1 MRLGVI
7 TAVAQNAD
15 ANKKPNKLPPSSL
28 FVPMPKHWINMQL
41 SDPAVKENLMEWP
54 YE

>member
-1 MRLGVI
+1 
-7 TAVAQNAD
+7 
-15 ANKKPNKLPPSSL
+15 
-28 FVPMPKHWINMQL
+28 MPKHWINMQL

>member
-1 MRLGVI
+1 LSYLKGYLI
-7 TAVAQNAD
+7 QIAD
-15 ANKKPNKLPPSSL
+15 N
-28 FVPMPKHWINMQL
+28 HL